1 MNVKEMFLNQT
12 WRWID
17 HSSSG
22 LQFNPLQSFALDDT
36 FCASVGEG
44 SSASIMR
51 AWVHSPTIV
60 LGIQDTRLPYAA
72 DGIQDLEEEGYR
84 VIVRNSGGL
93 AVVLD
98 EGIFNL
104 SFIFKENKKFSIH
117 SGYDLIWEVIRLIF
131 PDAPGTIEA
140 YEVRGSYCPGD
151 YDLSINGKK
160 FAGISQR
167 RIRGGAAVQIYLA
180 VTDSGAERAEVLRR
194 FYKTASK
201 GEGARFT
208 PPQIEPQV
216 MSSLTELFGEGMEIN
231 DVLYRLLTTVKN
243 EGAMIEPSSLH
254 QEELPRFDSFFHRV
268 VERHNKAIEKGTNPK

>member
-1 MNVKEMFLNQT
+1 MDIKNMLWNQT
-12 WRWID
+12 WRWVD

-44 SSASIMR
+44 ASASIMR
-51 AWVHSPTIV
+51 AWVHHPTIV
-60 LGIQDTRLPYAA
+60 LGIQDTRLPYAVE
-72 DGIQDLEEEGYR
+72 GIQYLEEEGYR

-104 SFIFKENKKFSIH
+104 SLIFKENKKFSIH
-117 SGYDLIWEVIRLIF
+117 SGYDFMWELIRLMF
-131 PDAPGTIEA
+131 PDAPGTIDA
-140 YEVRGSYCPGD
+140 YEVKGSYCPGD
-151 YDLSINGKK
+151 YDLSIGGKK

-180 VTDSGAERAEVLRR
+180 VTKSGAERAKVLQR
-194 FYKTASK
+194 FYQKASK
-201 GEGARFT
+201 GEATRFT

-216 MSSLTELFGEGMEIN
+216 MSSLNELFGKTMSIN
-231 DVLYRLLTTVKN
+231 DILYRLLTTFQK
-243 EGAMIEPSSLH
+243 EGAMIKSSSL
-254 QEELPRFDSFFHRV
+254 QPDEFTRFENFFDRV
-268 VERHNKAIEKGTNPK
+268 LERNNKAIKKSTNQC